1 MNHGPSVY
9 TSIDVPFSSFPLGL
23 TLQQRWNKDDPEF
36 FVEAITL
43 RTQSTKH
50 VKPGYILHS
59 VNGKK
64 MAFDTLSELHTYF
77 GSLKQSVSATNPL
90 VCTFRAIDVKGVGT
104 PLFDPF
110 HNTNELQ
117 NSCGEQTVQK
127 YEHTNIGLPM
137 TTFPQTTI
145 ASSTTNG
152 LALHGGRGGLC
163 GDGQWLNAND
173 VINVNDLEKHM
184 INVDSDFRQA
194 IQQATSDFT
203 IKLDPPVRN
212 VIRIRLASAEIP
224 NTFYEFSHLRRN
236 IELRLISP
244 SKGTDHRFIIKEG
257 NYDSAQLQTALNT
270 LFLSFL
276 PQYVVTID
284 SVTAKTTIST
294 SDFSDFIMDFRTE
307 WNSPEVN
314 PDLFGE
320 QMVDWGLAY
329 NLGYRQKYYSGAS
342 SYQSEAIVNT
352 MGDPYIFLKINDYN
366 TVKQPL
372 TDGNILEA
380 FTKILLRTDKNT
392 EIFNDSS
399 DLVTREYVFP
409 QPRDIN
415 RLHIRLMDKWNNF
428 IDLNDMP
435 VSLAIELTEV
445 KNCKLYDFY
454 RNYLFTSRF
463 KG

>member
-43 RTQSTKH
+43 RTQSTNH

-64 MAFDTLSELHTYF
+64 MVFDTLSELHTYF
-77 GSLKQSVSATNPL
+77 GSLKQSVSAANPL

-117 NSCGEQTVQK
+117 NSCGEQAVQK

-137 TTFPQTTI
+137 TTFPQATI

-152 LALHGGRGGLC
+152 VRGRGGLC
-163 GDGQWLNAND
+163 GDSQWLNAND

-184 INVDSDFRQA
+184 INVDSDFRQS
-194 IQQATSDFT
+194 IQQTTSDFT
-203 IKLDPPVRN
+203 IKLDPPIRN

-224 NTFYEFSHLRRN
+224 NTFYEFSSLRRN
-236 IELRLISP
+236 IELHLLSP
-244 SKGTDHRFIIKEG
+244 SHGTDTKFIIEEG
-257 NYDSAQLQTALNT
+257 NYTPAQLQTALNT
-270 LFLSFL
+270 LFASFIPVYSL
-276 PQYVVTID
+276 TID
-284 SVTAKTTIST
+284 SITKKTTIST
-294 SDFSDFIMDFRTE
+294 TDVSEFIMDFRTE
-307 WNSPEVN
+307 WNSPDINE
-314 PDLFGE
+314 DLFGE
-320 QMVDWGLAY
+320 QMVDWGLGY
-329 NLGYRQKYYSGAS
+329 NLGFRKKYYSGAS
-342 SYQSEAIVNT
+342 SYTSEAIVNT
-352 MGDPYIFLKINDYN
+352 MGDPYLFLKINDYYS
-366 TVKQPL
+366 VKQPL

-380 FTKILLRTDKNT
+380 FTKILLRTEKNT

-399 DLVTREYVFP
+399 DLVTREVVFP
-409 QPRDIN
+409 QPTDIN
-415 RLHIRLMDKWNNF
+415 RLHIQFVDKWNT
-428 IDLNDMP
+428 IVQLNGMP

-454 RNYLFTSRF
+454 RNYLFTSKF